1 MEPTQAPLD
10 KLKQQLAQL
19 QALSAEGVLT
29 GEAARSAREA
39 LEQQIVALVLSG
51 AGSVPSTA
59 GPTPD
64 SAMASSPPPA
74 GTNAPV
80 RVSGRWVLGLA
91 GFVVVFTAAGYAWL
105 GNPAAWSVAPGE
117 PGAPAQA
124 ADASA
129 HSTNAANIDAMVAR
143 LVEKLKEKPD
153 DAEGWTML
161 GRTYSAQSKLAEAS
175 QAYKKALDLKPNDA
189 QMMADYAD
197 ALAVANNRSLDGE
210 PTRLVMAAVK
220 LDPNNVK
227 ALALAGTIAFN
238 QGDFKQAVSHWEN
251 AMRHADPAS
260 EFTKQLAGAVTE
272 ARQRAGMPP
281 GADALA
287 SLAPPAGAPGAT
299 ASPAPGP
306 AASPQAGEAVVSGRV
321 SLKPGLQ
328 GVSPDDVVFIFARAP
343 SGSKMPLALL
353 RKKVSDLPLDFKLD
367 DSLAMSPAA
376 NLSSVSQV
384 VVGAR
389 VSKTGQAMPAPG
401 DWQGLSAPIAV
412 GTRNLKLE
420 IAEPI
425 K

>member
-1 MEPTQAPLD
+1 MEPTQASLD
-10 KLKQQLAQL
+10 NLKRKLAQL
-19 QALSAEGVLT
+19 EALSAEGVLT
-29 GEAARSAREA
+29 GEPARTAREA
-39 LEQQIVALVLSG
+39 LEQQIVALVLNG
-51 AGSVPSTA
+51 AEA
-59 GPTPD
+59 GTPP
-64 SAMASSPPPA
+64 AAARAAPA
-74 GTNAPV
+74 GTPAPSGP
-80 RVSGRWVLGLA
+80 SGRLVLGLA
-91 GFVVVFTAAGYAWL
+91 GFVVVFAAAGYAWL
-105 GNPAAWSVAPGE
+105 GNFKAWSVEPGE

-124 ADASA
+124 ADAGA
-129 HSTNAANIDAMVAR
+129 HSTESANIDAMVAR

-161 GRTYSAQSKLAEAS
+161 GRTYTAQSKLVEAVG
-175 QAYKKALDLKPNDA
+175 AYKKAMDLKPKDA
-189 QMMADYAD
+189 QVMADYAD
-197 ALAVANNRSLDGE
+197 ALAVSNNRSLDGE
-210 PTRLVMAAVK
+210 PTRLVLAAVK

-238 QGDFKQAVSHWEN
+238 QGDFKQAASHWEN
-251 AMRHADPAS
+251 AVRNADPAS
-260 EFTKQLAGAVTE
+260 EFTKQLANALNE
-272 ARQRAGMPP
+272 ARQRAGLP
-281 GADALA
+281 AVDALA
-287 SLAPPAGAPGAT
+287 GLAPPPAAPAAT

-306 AASPQAGEAVVSGRV
+306 TPAAQTGEAVVSGRI
-321 SLKPGLQ
+321 SIKAGLQ

-420 IAEPI
+420 IAEPVR
-425 K
+425 